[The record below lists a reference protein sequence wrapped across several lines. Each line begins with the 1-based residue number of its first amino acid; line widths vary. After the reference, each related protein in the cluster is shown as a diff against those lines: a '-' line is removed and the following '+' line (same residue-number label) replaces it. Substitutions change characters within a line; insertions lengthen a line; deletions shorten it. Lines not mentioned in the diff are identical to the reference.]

1 MCGITGFVDFQHQ
14 SSEVILQRM
23 VLSLRHRGPDDQG
36 VEIFDTGA
44 ALVGLG
50 HVRLSVLDLSEAG
63 HQPMNYRHY
72 SITYNGE
79 IYNFTA
85 IRENLKE
92 RGHCFNTQTDTEVIL
107 HAFEE
112 WGPDCVDHFIGM
124 FSFILYDRQAQK
136 LYGFRDRAGV
146 KPFYYFQS
154 NGLLLFSSE
163 LKSFHQH
170 PGFSATI
177 NRAALGAYF
186 HLGYIPAPQSI
197 FEHTYKMMPGHY
209 FEYDL
214 HTQNIRHHRYWN
226 PAIYY
231 ARSKALLSF
240 KEAKAELHELLL
252 SAVQYRMVAD
262 VPVGLFLSG
271 GYDSTVVAA
280 LLQQGRT
287 QKLKTFTIGFDYGN
301 NEAPAARQLADYL
314 GTDHHEWICTAKEA
328 QEIIP
333 ELPQYFDEPFADSSA
348 IPTILVSRFARQQ
361 VTVALSADG
370 GDELFAGYTRYAHW
384 LSYLRQLENLPQ
396 VAKRPARVLAE
407 ALSRLLPLNL
417 AHRRHHFQTVATA
430 LRTGGANRQIGAE
443 LYKQMNQMP
452 SSFMQRLLYGE
463 MELSLGAFE
472 SDFTLTDSSEHPLLV
487 DYLTYLPDD
496 ILVKVDRATMSVAL
510 EGREPLLDHR
520 LLEWAAQLQFNY
532 KLGANGTGKQILRSI
547 VHDYVPQALMDRPKT
562 GFSIP
567 FTHWFKGDL
576 NGLLMD
582 VLSPDRV
589 GRSGLINVDFVDWN
603 LRQFNQGK
611 MHYTPFIWK
620 LLMFQLWWDK
630 WMGNKTNL

>member
-1 MCGITGFVDFQHQ
+1 MCGITGFVDFHHQ
-14 SSEVILQRM
+14 SSEAILLRM
-23 VLSLRHRGPDDQG
+23 AVSLQHRGPDDQG
-36 VEIFDTGA
+36 VVVFDTGR

-63 HQPMNYRHY
+63 HQPMHHQHY

-79 IYNFTA
+79 IYNFA
-85 IRENLKE
+85 GIRKNLQE
-92 RGHCFNTQTDTEVIL
+92 RGHSFNTQTDTEVIL

-112 WGPDCVDHFIGM
+112 WGPDCVDRFIGM
-124 FSFILYDRQAQK
+124 FSFVLYDRQAQK
-136 LYGFRDRAGV
+136 LYGFRDRTGV
-146 KPFYYFQS
+146 KPFYYYHR
-154 NGLLLFSSE
+154 NGLLLFASE

-197 FEHTYKMMPGHY
+197 FEHTYKLLPGHY
-209 FEYDL
+209 FEFDL
-214 HTQNIRHHRYWN
+214 HTENISHHRYWD
-226 PAIYY
+226 ASSFY
-231 ARSKALLSF
+231 ALPKALLSF
-240 KEAKAELHELLL
+240 EEAKAELHELLL

-280 LLQQGRT
+280 LLQQSRT

-301 NEAPAARQLADYL
+301 NEAPAARQTAEYL
-314 GTDHHEWICTAKEA
+314 GTDHQEWICTAKEA

-333 ELPQYFDEPFADSSA
+333 ELPQCYDEPFADSSA

-370 GDELFAGYTRYAHW
+370 GDEVFAGYTHYPLW
-384 LSYLRQLENLPQ
+384 QSYLRKLEKLPQ
-396 VAKRPARVLAE
+396 GAKQSAGAIAE
-407 ALSRLLPLNL
+407 ALSSLLPIKL
-417 AHRRHHFQTVATA
+417 AHRRHHLQAVAAT
-430 LRTGGANRQIGAE
+430 LRAGASSHIGAE
-443 LYKQMNQMP
+443 LYKQMHQMP
-452 SSFMQRLLYGE
+452 RSFIQRLLSGDE
-463 MELSLGAFE
+463 KFALGAFE
-472 SDFTLTDSSEHPLLV
+472 GDFKLTDPREHPLLV
-487 DYLTYLPDD
+487 DYLSYLPDD

-520 LLEWAAQLQFNY
+520 VLEWAAQLPFNY
-532 KLGANGTGKQILRSI
+532 KLGADGIGKQILRSI
-547 VHDYVPQALMDRPKT
+547 VHDYVPQVLMNRPKA

-567 FTHWFKGDL
+567 FSRWFRGEL

-582 VLSPDRV
+582 VLSPQRV
-589 GRSGLINVDFVDWN
+589 GRSGLINAGFVDWN
-603 LRQFNQGK
+603 LRQFNQGE

-620 LLMFQLWWDK
+620 LLMYQMWYDQ
-630 WMGNKTNL
+630 WMSD